1 LKEKANRL
9 ANENNTNDF
18 KASNGFISRFKD
30 RNAIIFHTFHGES
43 DRVPDLLC
51 NEWIN
56 SKILQLTQHFSPKDI
71 SNGDEFGLFWRILS
85 NKLYTLKGKKV
96 NDGKNSKER
105 ISVFVGSNMNGSE
118 KLKFLMIGRAKQP
131 LCFRGK
137 QSIPIIY

>member
-9 ANENNTNDF
+9 ANENNINHF

-30 RNAIIFHTFHGES
+30 AIIFHTFRGES
-43 DRVPDLLC
+43 DRVPDPLC

-56 SKILQLTQHFSPKDI
+56 SKLPQLTQHFSPKDI
-71 SNGDEFGLFWRILS
+71 FNGDEFGLFWRILS
-85 NKLYTLKGKKV
+85 NKSYTFKGKKV
-96 NDGKNSKER
+96 NDGKKSKER